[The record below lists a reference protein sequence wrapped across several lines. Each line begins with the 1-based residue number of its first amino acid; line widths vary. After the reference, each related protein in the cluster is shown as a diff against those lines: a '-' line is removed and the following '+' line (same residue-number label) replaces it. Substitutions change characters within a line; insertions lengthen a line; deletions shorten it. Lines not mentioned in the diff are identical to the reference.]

1 VLDCVGAECRGRY
14 CRGGDSVSVGL
25 GAAALV
31 FALVQGLHSSGV
43 HYPVDP
49 YKLQSLV
56 RMPFLFCL
64 FGFPLL
70 LLVHILCA
78 RE

>member
-43 HYPVDP
+43 HY
-49 YKLQSLV
+49 LFIWFSFIITSTHTV
-56 RMPFLFCL
+56 R
-64 FGFPLL
+64 
-70 LLVHILCA
+70 
-78 RE
+78 